1 MPILTKLSI
10 KWFEIHSQDFLIMD
24 KFELQNRTKHM
35 AIKVIKLT
43 KSFPLSQEGKV
54 ISNQIIRSGTSVA
67 ANYRAACIAKSPKDF
82 ISKMGI
88 VEEECDETVFWLEI
102 IEELQMTLEIEEL
115 KTIKRKAAEILSI
128 TVASIKTVKN
138 KLNS

>member
-1 MPILTKLSI
+1 MEILSDR
-10 KWFEIHSQDFLIMD
+10 FFIMD
-24 KFELQNRTKHM
+24 KFELQNRTKHL
-35 AIKVIKLT
+35 AIRVIKLT
-43 KSFPLSQEGKV
+43 KTFSLSQEGKV

-67 ANYRAACIAKSPKDF
+67 SNYRASFRAKSPKDF

-102 IEELQMTLEIEEL
+102 IEELQMTNEIEEL
-115 KTIKRKAAEILSI
+115 KTIKKEANEILSI

>member
-1 MPILTKLSI
+1 LK
-10 KWFEIHSQDFLIMD
+10 
-24 KFELQNRTKHM
+24 
-35 AIKVIKLT
+35 
-43 KSFPLSQEGKV
+43 
-54 ISNQIIRSGTSVA
+54 
-67 ANYRAACIAKSPKDF
+67 AKSLKDF

-102 IEELQMTLEIEEL
+102 IEELQMTMEIEEL
-115 KTIKRKAAEILSI
+115 KTIKKEANEILSI

>member
-1 MPILTKLSI
+1 
-10 KWFEIHSQDFLIMD
+10 MD
-24 KFELQNRTKHM
+24 KFELQNRTKHL
-35 AIKVIKLT
+35 AIRVIKLT
-43 KSFPLSQEGKV
+43 KTFHLSQEGKV

-67 ANYRAACIAKSPKDF
+67 SNYRSACRAKSPKDF
-82 ISKMGI
+82 ISKLGI

-102 IEELQMTLEIEEL
+102 MEELHMTIEIEEL
-115 KTIKRKAAEILSI
+115 KTIKKEASEILSI